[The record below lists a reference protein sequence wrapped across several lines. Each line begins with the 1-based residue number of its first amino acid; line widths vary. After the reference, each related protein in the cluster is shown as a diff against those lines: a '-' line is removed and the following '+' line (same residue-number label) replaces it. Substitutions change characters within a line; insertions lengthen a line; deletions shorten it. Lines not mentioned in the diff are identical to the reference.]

1 MNVGT
6 LLPGWYD
13 VSGGRS
19 LHRVYDGGW
28 SKMRTTCGL
37 GVRAVFACRDPRRR
51 RCLKCSRI
59 DRSLSSKHQEKQ
71 EP

>member
-6 LLPGWYD
+6 LLPGWYE

-37 GVRAVFACRDPRRR
+37 GVRAVFTCRDLRYR
-51 RCLKCSRI
+51 RCEKCSRI
-59 DRSLSSKHQEKQ
+59 NGKLSPIRKAA
-71 EP
+71 P